1 MADRFRYITGWRCR
15 DGHLW
20 LYDHDECPECGG
32 RLAEVSTRSEA
43 TIVTHT
49 VVRVNPTGVPIRLGV
64 AVTTTGASTLCIIR
78 GRLRGNGR
86 DRARL
91 MVRGG
96 RFHALCPRHRLDKP

>member
-1 MADRFRYITGWRCR
+1 MADRHRYVTGWRCA

-20 LYDHDECPECGG
+20 LYEHGECPECGG
-32 RLAEVSTRSEA
+32 PLSAASIRSEA
-43 TIVTHT
+43 RIVTHT

-64 AVTTTGASTLCIIR
+64 AVTHAGASTLCIIR

-91 MVRGG
+91 VNRGG
-96 RFHALCPRHRLDKP
+96 KFHALCPHHRLEK